1 MQITSIRVSPIEN
14 PESSVKA
21 VVSVLINGQ
30 LMLRSIRII
39 ERESGLVVVNPSRK
53 NNAGRYVAYF
63 RGKTSESNKRLNDMI
78 LQVYEHAKG
87 GKGTSIVE
95 CPVEGEEKALEVTRV
110 SVYPSERRE
119 DGTLAKINFELDGEY
134 CFSGAALRLQ
144 RNNEYRLV
152 FPHRQLAERVQYLY
166 HPIKDE
172 LRNQLLAEAIAAY
185 EAKCKSRKNA
195 S

>member
-63 RGKTSESNKRLNDMI
+63 RLRPRHIKAFPQTKL
-78 LQVYEHAKG
+78 LQ
-87 GKGTSIVE
+87 
-95 CPVEGEEKALEVTRV
+95 ALRV
-110 SVYPSERRE
+110 S
-119 DGTLAKINFELDGEY
+119 G
-134 CFSGAALRLQ
+134 LQ
-144 RNNEYRLV
+144 A
-152 FPHRQLAERVQYLY
+152 P
-166 HPIKDE
+166 
-172 LRNQLLAEAIAAY
+172 
-185 EAKCKSRKNA
+185 
-195 S
+195 